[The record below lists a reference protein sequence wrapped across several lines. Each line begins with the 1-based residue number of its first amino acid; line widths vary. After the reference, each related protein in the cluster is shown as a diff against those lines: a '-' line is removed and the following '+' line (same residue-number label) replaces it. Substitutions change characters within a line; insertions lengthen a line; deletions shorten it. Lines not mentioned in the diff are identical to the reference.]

1 MNLESKAK
9 EIRLKVLDIIYH
21 SKHGHI
27 GGSFSCVEI
36 LTALYYTDLL
46 KDTKFILSKGH
57 ACLPLYVILAD
68 KGLISQQELESFCK
82 DGGIAGHPERRNG
95 IECDTGSLGNGLGIG
110 AGMALSGQKVIV
122 LIGDGEL
129 YEGST
134 WEALLFIAHHKL
146 DVTLIIDR
154 NQQIVQDFT
163 EDVNQLD
170 PLWDKLSSFGWG
182 VTEVDGHNLEE
193 LGSEI
198 SLNEYNIPWCII
210 ANTIKGKGISYME
223 RQLKWHH
230 SIPTKEEYELAK
242 SELNAIE
249 TH

>member
-9 EIRLKVLDIIYH
+9 EIRLKVLDLVFN

-36 LTALYYTDLL
+36 LTVLYYTDLL

-57 ACLPLYVILAD
+57 ACLPLYVVLAD
-68 KGLISQQELESFCK
+68 KGLISQEELESFCK
-82 DGGIAGHPERRNG
+82 DGGLAGHPERRKG

-110 AGMALSGQKVIV
+110 VGMALSGKKVIV

-146 DVTLIIDR
+146 PVTLIIDR

-163 EDVNQLD
+163 EDINQLE
-170 PLWDKLSSFGWG
+170 PLENKLESFGLYT
-182 VTEVDGHNLEE
+182 VEINGHNIQGVIEVFEHYPDLRP
-193 LGSEI
+193 L
-198 SLNEYNIPWCII
+198 CII
-210 ANTIKGKGISYME
+210 ANTVKGKGVSFME
-223 RQLKWHH
+223 KNLCWHH
-230 SIPTKEEYELAK
+230 SIPTEEEYELAK
-242 SELNAIE
+242 SELNAID